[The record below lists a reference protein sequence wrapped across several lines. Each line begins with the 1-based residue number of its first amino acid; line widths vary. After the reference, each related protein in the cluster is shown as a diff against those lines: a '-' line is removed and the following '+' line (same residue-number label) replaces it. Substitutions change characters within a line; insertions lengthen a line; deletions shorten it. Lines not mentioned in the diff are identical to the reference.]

1 MQSLTGVGLFV
12 IVIDAFDECDD
23 QASILRVLSQQK
35 LPENICFIITARPEA
50 NIMHE
55 LKGCSHVF
63 LCDAC
68 EASKETILKDIGSY
82 IRNRFSDCKLSFTD
96 SDIEKLATRA
106 AGLFQW
112 AATACNYITP
122 QIAGADPIGRFDS
135 VLSFDDGLD
144 SLYTSILKER
154 LSTVPKEANSAK
166 AILARVLAAAEP
178 LSIEILK
185 ALCLNKREQQLVD
198 NVIHVLGAVLSVHGA
213 NVIQPLHTSF

>member
-1 MQSLTGVGLFV
+1 M
-12 IVIDAFDECDD
+12 
-23 QASILRVLSQQK
+23 
-35 LPENICFIITARPEA
+35 
-50 NIMHE
+50 
-55 LKGCSHVF
+55 
-63 LCDAC
+63 
-68 EASKETILKDIGSY
+68 KDIKSY
-82 IRNRFSDCKLSFTD
+82 IRQHFSEHNLVFTD
-96 SDIEKLATRA
+96 DDVEKLAAKA

-112 AATACNYITP
+112 AATACNYITLR
-122 QIAGADPIGRFDS
+122 IAGGNPRKRFDS

-178 LSIEILK
+178 LSIDILK

-213 NVIQPLHTSF
+213 NVIRPLHTSF